1 MQKPF
6 VDDFTYDLGYFQ
18 SQAIVIFTLGLIFSG
33 TNPLI
38 GIFVG
43 LFFTIKYWVEKYN
56 LTFVYNREFEGG
68 GVIKKQV
75 LPFMLLGIY
84 LFQILNIGYFTLF
97 SEMYFKGGL
106 IYLVLQSLALIFLNH
121 NYSLKKRS
129 SRIELAK
136 IEEESMQAKEKGG
149 RPLKTMVLGRDEV
162 KLEKSE

>member
-1 MQKPF
+1 M
-6 VDDFTYDLGYFQ
+6 
-18 SQAIVIFTLGLIFSG
+18 
-33 TNPLI
+33 I

-136 IEEESMQAKEKGG
+136 IEEESMHTKKKGG
-149 RPLKTMVLGRDEV
+149 RP
-162 KLEKSE
+162 